1 MKVSAGVK
9 NERLKRAD
17 HAEGSPSMDK
27 VPLKEHGRE
36 VGLPYAGSFVSAH
49 SDPNSG
55 YVFFDSPPAEELA
68 RFYANDYGRDSTD
81 YYNIE
86 VNYSAEKADV
96 SLRFV
101 SDALGS
107 AGVKLE
113 KGMRVHEL
121 GCAYGGV
128 VDALNRN
135 GFEATGSDLNRTA
148 IEAGRKQRDNGA
160 IEAGAHGD
168 VLMRLEGKCDV
179 ILASHTLEHDPQL
192 FGTLRKAMRAL
203 KPGGVLFGS
212 VPNVMYIQALL
223 GGFAA
228 HPWANYPE
236 HLHMMSP
243 GMMNQVCD
251 DCGFD
256 PLRVW
261 THGLQE
267 QGMQGAERHSELKPV
282 WEKLLCMSGFGMEL
296 LFVLTP
302 AGRPAVSDQVGRVRM
317 EVEAQRLREVEIRA
331 WLRGRGLDEGR
342 RLRELL
348 NVHENEPQREQKAR
362 NSAKAWPQRGG
373 LLSGLY
379 ASLRPSR

>member
-1 MKVSAGVK
+1 MSAGVNSDRFK
-9 NERLKRAD
+9 GAGYAERLR
-17 HAEGSPSMDK
+17 STDK
-27 VPLKEHGRE
+27 IPLREHGLQVE
-36 VGLPYAGSFVSAH
+36 LPYAGSFVSAH

-55 YVFFDSPPAEELA
+55 YVFFDSPSTEELA
-68 RFYANDYGRDSTD
+68 RFYDNDYGQYAPD
-81 YYNIE
+81 YYSIE
-86 VNYSAEKADV
+86 ANYSGEKVNV
-96 SLRFV
+96 SRRFI

-107 AGVKLE
+107 AGVKLGT
-113 KGMRVHEL
+113 GMRIHEL

-128 VDALNRN
+128 VDALNRH

-192 FGTLRKAMRAL
+192 FDTLRKAARAL

-212 VPNVMYIQALL
+212 VPNVMYVQALL
-223 GGFAA
+223 RGFAA

-251 DCGFD
+251 DCGFE

-267 QGMQGAERHSELKPV
+267 QGMQGAERHPELKPV
-282 WEKLLCMSGFGMEL
+282 WEQLLCMSGFGMEL
-296 LFVLTP
+296 FFVLTP
-302 AGRPAVSDQVGRVRM
+302 AGRQGVSDQVERVRM
-317 EVEAQRLREVEIRA
+317 EIEAQRLREVEIRG
-331 WLRGRGLDEGR
+331 WLRGRGPDEGR

-348 NVHENEPQREQKAR
+348 NVHENKPGPQRLR
-362 NSAKAWPQRGG
+362 PRGA
-373 LLSGLY
+373 LLSALY
-379 ASLRPSR
+379 ASLRPQR